1 MGSLATS
8 EMIFFIATLVLS
20 ISVVGVLG
28 GQTAHLA
35 LGMENSAK
43 GTSTLIQTD
52 FEIINDPTHIP
63 HSSSGYAFY
72 IKNTGEMPIF
82 FTNQTVSVL
91 INGTLLSG
99 SEVSINSPNGSAE
112 LVPSQVGTIMVN
124 VTIGTGYNLITVTL
138 SNGLSKNLEFKI

>member
-35 LGMENSAK
+35 LGMQNSSS
-43 GTSTLIQTD
+43 GTSSLIQTD
-52 FEIINDPTHIP
+52 FQIINDPSHIP
-63 HSSSGYAFY
+63 NSNGYSFY
-72 IKNTGEMPIF
+72 IKNTGENSIV
-82 FTNQTVSVL
+82 FTNSTVSVL

-99 SEVSINSPNGSAE
+99 NEITLTSPQQNSGQ
-112 LVPSQVGTIMVN
+112 LMPSQVGTIVVN
-124 VTIGTGYNLITVTL
+124 TTISSGYNQITVTL
-138 SNGLSKNLEFKI
+138 SNGLSKSMEFQV

>member
-43 GTSTLIQTD
+43 GTSNLIQTD
-52 FEIINDPTHIP
+52 FQIINDPTHIP

-72 IKNTGEMPIF
+72 IKNTGETAIF

-91 INGTLLSG
+91 INGTLMSG
-99 SEVSINSPNGSAE
+99 SEVSMNSPNGTGE
-112 LVPSQVGTIMVN
+112 LIPGQVGTIMVN
-124 VTIGTGYNLITVTL
+124 ITIGAGYNQITVTL

>member
-112 LVPSQVGTIMVN
+112 LVPGQVGTIMVN